1 MTGYPIVHT
10 QVISCWL
17 LILYLLLHAQF
28 LCLLFSYFLAIN
40 RGAHNHCCQRKGVW
54 EINLALK
61 ALGKLKISLLVAETM
76 HSLHPVRAVS
86 SHLANYIKGI
96 SFKRFL
102 RCNSTLGAQR
112 RVSQRSDLCLLKL
125 RINAYIWIYIYIYIC
140 SKQCENLS
148 WLISLCVSSIYFCQ
162 RDPCYTRGIYS
173 QEKAVC
179 HISMCNF
186 RVWTTLTSA
195 ERPHK
200 QSLSGEVPNSSI
212 PWPLFWNPNTSK
224 QLCLMGHISPD
235 VKISF
240 QGDSV
245 SGVRSPLM
253 HGVWWWLKGVW
264 STSSSVTN
272 WSRMKSFPICGKT

>member
-125 RINAYIWIYIYIYIC
+125 RINAYIWIYIYIYIYV
-140 SKQCENLS
+140 LS
-148 WLISLCVSSIYFCQ
+148 SVKIWADLIPYVSAVSTFVRETLAI
-162 RDPCYTRGIYS
+162 
-173 QEKAVC
+173 QEG
-179 HISMCNF
+179 F
-186 RVWTTLTSA
+186 TL
-195 ERPHK
+195 RK
-200 QSLSGEVPNSSI
+200 RLSLSGEVPNSSI

>member
-1 MTGYPIVHT
+1 MLLLENAVTGYPIVHT

-40 RGAHNHCCQRKGVW
+40 RGAHNHCCLQRKGVW

-148 WLISLCVSSIYFCQ
+148 WLNSLCVSSIYFCQ

-173 QEKAVC
+173 QEKAVL
-179 HISMCNF
+179 
-186 RVWTTLTSA
+186 VWGGAKFKHPLASVLKSQHFQA
-195 ERPHK
+195 VVSHGSYKPRCQDLLPRG
-200 QSLSGEVPNSSI
+200 QCQRGEVTTDA
-212 PWPLFWNPNTSK
+212 W
-224 QLCLMGHISPD
+224 
-235 VKISF
+235 
-240 QGDSV
+240 SV
-245 SGVRSPLM
+245 VM
-253 HGVWWWLKGVW
+253 A
-264 STSSSVTN
+264 
-272 WSRMKSFPICGKT
+272 

>member
-1 MTGYPIVHT
+1 MLLLENAVTGYPIVHT

-40 RGAHNHCCQRKGVW
+40 RGAHNHCCLQRKGVW

-125 RINAYIWIYIYIYIC
+125 RINAYIWIYIYIYI
-140 SKQCENLS
+140 
-148 WLISLCVSSIYFCQ
+148 YMF
-162 RDPCYTRGIYS
+162 
-173 QEKAVC
+173 
-179 HISMCNF
+179 
-186 RVWTTLTSA
+186 
-195 ERPHK
+195 
-200 QSLSGEVPNSSI
+200 
-212 PWPLFWNPNTSK
+212 
-224 QLCLMGHISPD
+224 
-235 VKISF
+235 
-240 QGDSV
+240 
-245 SGVRSPLM
+245 
-253 HGVWWWLKGVW
+253 
-264 STSSSVTN
+264 
-272 WSRMKSFPICGKT
+272 